1 MSTRKS
7 SVLSLDIWAVIVALS
22 LALLVHAGVLKNVP
36 W

>member
-22 LALLVHAGVLKNVP
+22 LALLVHVGVLKNVP